1 MVWFCWHALYRG
13 TNLSVPKPYP
23 KPLSSRPTTKE
34 LATEAEWRDPEAVS
48 SPMPIQGVSTRTSSP
63 LVPYARFAGI
73 DRSLQVTFSDSAPV
87 ATLHPLRNAFLLI
100 LYTPPRSQRSLR

>member
-1 MVWFCWHALYRG
+1 MTCRLARYRG
-13 TNLSVPKPYP
+13 RIDPCRYNTANA
-23 KPLSSRPTTKE
+23 LSSRPTTKE

-48 SPMPIQGVSTRTSSP
+48 SPMPIQGISTRTSSP